1 MTSQERIDIF
11 RVEVEEI
18 MNEHLTENSY
28 RSETID
34 KLVAL
39 HKKYENELLQAIA
52 NDILGK

>member
-18 MNEHLTENSY
+18 MNEHITKNSY

-39 HKKYENELLQAIA
+39 HKRYENELLQTIA